1 MQDGQVFKD
10 YIEIVC
16 SDTDMLEVVTE
27 IFLGILRFELFTNY
41 NILVTW
47 FAVQIIANNSGYY
60 LIMNREQGRKLL
72 NIFKGEI
79 QDIEIKEM
87 FSSMLINAAKSKIC
101 VKS

>member
-1 MQDGQVFKD
+1 MFKD

>member
-1 MQDGQVFKD
+1 MFKD

-87 FSSMLINAAKSKIC
+87 FSRMLINAAKSKIC

>member
-1 MQDGQVFKD
+1 MQDEQVFKD
-10 YIEIVC
+10 YIETVC
-16 SDTDMLEVVTE
+16 SNTDMLEVVTE

-41 NILVTW
+41 NILVAW

-72 NIFKGEI
+72 SIFKGEI